1 MVALDPSDIAAP
13 VERPV
18 VLYKGTCPFCRA
30 TARLLERMD
39 GHERLAFLP
48 FEDAD
53 AHRFLD
59 PIPEAERDASWHMIK
74 PDGTRLSAGDAT
86 VELLLHLDRLRGVG
100 RIVRTLHLT
109 WAVGIFYWVVSR
121 LRGQLSRFLPGTP
134 GPRRFP

>member
-1 MVALDPSDIAAP
+1 MVAVDPSDIAAP

-18 VLYKGTCPFCRA
+18 ILYKGTCPFCRA

-39 GHERLAFLP
+39 SHERLGFLP

-53 AHRFLD
+53 AQRFLD
-59 PIPEAERDASWHMIK
+59 PIPEIEREASWHMIK

-86 VELLLHLDRLRGVG
+86 VELMFHIDRFRWLG

-109 WAVGIFYWVVSR
+109 WAVGLFYWVVSR